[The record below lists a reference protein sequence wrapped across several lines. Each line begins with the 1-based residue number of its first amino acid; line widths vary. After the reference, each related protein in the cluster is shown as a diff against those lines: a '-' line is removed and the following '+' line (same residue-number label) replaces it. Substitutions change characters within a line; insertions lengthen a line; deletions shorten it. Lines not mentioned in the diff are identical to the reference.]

1 MYNQLEKNYPMM
13 NKSAYKTSLKP
24 IISPKIP
31 RKSVDV
37 LKFTNFDDP
46 SPNLNSNRILSLT
59 FTNSSDKVLVIV
71 LNC

>member
-1 MYNQLEKNYPMM
+1 M
-13 NKSAYKTSLKP
+13 
-24 IISPKIP
+24 SPKIP

-46 SPNLNSNRILSLT
+46 SPNLNSKRILSFT
-59 FTNSSDKVLVIV
+59 FTSSSDNYLLTV